1 MQRGDTLLDADL
13 LLKIEDDLAA
23 RMAALFSRCPALHG
37 FAVYDWPALPEELL
51 RVAIDR
57 KLPVGDLAV
66 FPLLGAAQFEEIYD
80 EIAAA
85 LLGLVAA
92 QPAAMLVLR
101 GRTIARVVQ

>member
-1 MQRGDTLLDADL
+1 MQRSNALLDADL

-23 RMAALFSRCPALHG
+23 RMAALFRRCPALQG
-37 FAVYDWPALPEELL
+37 FAVRDWPGLPEELL
-51 RVAIDR
+51 GLAVER
-57 KLPVGDLAV
+57 KLPVGDLGV
-66 FPLLGAAQFEEIYD
+66 FPLLGAVQFEEIYD

-85 LLGLVAA
+85 LLGLLAA